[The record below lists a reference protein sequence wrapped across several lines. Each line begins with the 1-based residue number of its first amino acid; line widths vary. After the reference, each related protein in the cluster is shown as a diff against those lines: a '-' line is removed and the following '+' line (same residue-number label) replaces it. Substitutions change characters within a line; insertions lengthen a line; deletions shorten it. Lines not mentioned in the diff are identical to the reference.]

1 MADEIVG
8 SDATRIGLLYTILYK
23 SEISSLRAENTDI
36 SSLILV
42 DTLSMCIGWPT
53 EMKRYGVFLVK
64 AVNDFFVH
72 NMKNKGGKTE
82 SLDRND

>member
-42 DTLSMCIGWPT
+42 DTLSMCIG
-53 EMKRYGVFLVK
+53 
-64 AVNDFFVH
+64 
-72 NMKNKGGKTE
+72 
-82 SLDRND
+82 